1 MRHPAPPPSPPP
13 TPHTHA
19 QAVFFK
25 MRVAGVLHIF
35 QFESKQGED
44 ICMSLQTH
52 INDIMMK
59 RYSKA
64 KAAQEGDGPGGGDG
78 AGGADFGPKYQAHVS
93 EMQRQL
99 DEARELLEAKEREVD
114 DLREERQSLADEL
127 TALKGGE
134 GGLSGAA
141 AATFDLACECLFF
154 WGGGAGGAGGGAGGG
169 PGGGA
174 RAQWVTCWGACW
186 GAPGVSLHHPAPTSP
201 TRTPLPP
208 PTPPQTHPMHACSPG
223 SVWH

>member
-154 WGGGAGGAGGGAGGG
+154 WGGGAGGAWGGAGA
-169 PGGGA
+169 A
-174 RAQWVTCWGACW
+174 RVRSG
-186 GAPGVSLHHPAPTSP
+186 
-201 TRTPLPP
+201 
-208 PTPPQTHPMHACSPG
+208 
-223 SVWH
+223 